1 MTRIPAPGAARRWCR
16 PGLLSLLVLGWALA
30 GPAGAAT
37 PADAP
42 TADASLAARAP
53 GAAVIAAQR
62 RLDAAQAL
70 LRQAELAQRDTERLQ
85 TELTSIDSRWQQGAD
100 ASQLA
105 QAAVQAVGAQAL
117 PALRAA
123 HQAWASTG
131 AEVTRLT
138 TRHQAAVAAVA
149 QAIGRQR
156 AAAMTEV
163 DTQARAR
170 ALAEQAHQTARQR
183 HQQAVDDALRAVN
196 RATDRHTD
204 LQSLNLRLASQ
215 LAEATQRWTALD
227 ERWRALQRAAAADA
241 APQAA
246 PATPGGLSPAL
257 APWARPA
264 LASAATAARASA
276 GPLGDWQSAAL
287 ALDQAQDATW
297 LRSDAAAFVRQTLA
311 APGNCRSP
319 ACPAWQ
325 AEQQALAG
333 ELAKLATTVAD
344 HSARLAGA
352 QAQTDT
358 LPAGL
363 AEHLAQAK
371 AQREALAG
379 AVALARDPG
388 QPALRALAAEGR
400 QAVANLA
407 AARQQAQQDFAAAWR
422 AQYGQ
427 DPDLRQAAP
436 APAYA
441 AAPAPYRAAAA
452 GMMPML
458 RQHALHRMT
467 QRNDEPTGFGAYTYV
482 LVGTG
487 AGRDSAGVRQRLARL
502 LAALQDLTPAEQIEA
517 GQRLGTNVFVVPV
530 QAGTAQQAGL
540 AYELRLAQALM
551 SHVPPAMLMPGRLQR
566 ALLTSNGPF
575 LITLPGRL
583 ADAQAGWPVLF
594 ADLNSVPEVVVA
606 DVVRSYMGDL
616 LVGFGPTDAGWKPP
630 VLQRVALT
638 LVRLVQGSGE
648 VVMAAFP
655 AAMAAPAQR

>member
-1 MTRIPAPGAARRWCR
+1 MTRNPAPGVVRRWCWL
-16 PGLLSLLVLGWALA
+16 GLLALGWALA

-37 PADAP
+37 PPDSAAP
-42 TADASLAARAP
+42 DTSLATRAP

-70 LRQAELAQRDTERLQ
+70 LRQAELAQRDTARLQ

-100 ASQLA
+100 ASKLA
-105 QAAVQAVGAQAL
+105 QAAVQAVDTQAL
-117 PALRAA
+117 PAVRAA

-149 QAIGRQR
+149 QATGRQR

-183 HQQAVDDALRAVN
+183 HHQAVDDALRAVN

-204 LQSLNLRLASQ
+204 LQSLNVRLASQ

-241 APQAA
+241 APKAP

-257 APWARPA
+257 APWALPT
-264 LASAATAARASA
+264 LSTAATAAGASA

-311 APGNCRSP
+311 APGSCRSP

-325 AEQQALAG
+325 AEQQALAD
-333 ELAKLATTVAD
+333 ELAKLATTVAN

-363 AEHLAQAK
+363 AEHLAQAT

-400 QAVANLA
+400 QAVASLA

-441 AAPAPYRAAAA
+441 AAPAPYPAAAA

-530 QAGTAQQAGL
+530 QAGSTAPQAGL

-630 VLQRVALT
+630 MLQRVALT